1 MRKSGKSTEQFIKI
15 TPNFW
20 TVWKFDFVIHF
31 KKKTFFFSFCFLVA
45 PIKVYKKVIKFS
57 FKRQNF
63 FWVLVFSFMYLVL
76 VDAMDWSIVTTY
88 YLTNECMA
96 CIIKPIPDTSKTTKW
111 HYENCQ
117 DTLRHSWARVVCLFP
132 FIWLISYVKTCNKN
146 VLFVNLICTYV
157 IFIGDQ
163 SPNSK

>member
-1 MRKSGKSTEQFIKI
+1 MLSKKI
-15 TPNFW
+15 G
-20 TVWKFDFVIHF
+20 
-31 KKKTFFFSFCFLVA
+31 
-45 PIKVYKKVIKFS
+45 
-57 FKRQNF
+57 
-63 FWVLVFSFMYLVL
+63 VLVFSFMYLAL
-76 VDAMDWSIVTTY
+76 VDAMDWSIVQTY

-163 SPNSK
+163 RPKILNTKSKVHSFFKQRLHKYLVFLNWQLMSASSG